1 MVTKH
6 GARDRS
12 NPMTFEVE
20 QRVLRV
26 VQWTTGNVA
35 AEVVR
40 ALMGRPDIAVVGA
53 YARSPEKAGV
63 DLGALCGLGTDL
75 GVRATADVDALVEL
89 RPDCVVYT
97 PLHFN
102 LAEVQRILRAGV
114 NVVTSAEFMTGVN
127 LSSNDRA
134 ALNSAALGGGSSIFG
149 SGMNPGFVQLAAAA
163 ASGVS
168 TNVRR
173 ATVVES
179 VDVSEFIGDAN
190 FAGVGWGRP
199 KNDPGHVEDVR
210 VATAVFAEAVDAL
223 ARMLRVELDEISCS
237 VEFAHATQEA
247 VADGVLIRDGHV
259 GGIEVRWS
267 GHQAGQEVVCVQQR
281 WAATPLLEPAW
292 HIEHG
297 YLVDISGDP
306 NVRMKIDL
314 LPTDADLADW
324 SPQRM
329 RNIGLRITAAPLV
342 NAIPAVCAAPPGIVT
357 YAELP
362 AIAALLV
369 PESEAG
375 HRRRTDEVIA

>member
-1 MVTKH
+1 
-6 GARDRS
+6 
-12 NPMTFEVE
+12 MTEAE

-40 ALMGRPDIAVVGA
+40 ALTSRPDIAVVGA
-53 YARSPEKAGV
+53 YARSPEKVGV
-63 DLGALCGLGTDL
+63 DLGALCSLGTDL
-75 GVRATADVDALVEL
+75 GVWATADVDALVEL

-114 NVVTSAEFMTGVN
+114 NVVTSAEFLTGVN

-149 SGMNPGFVQLAAAA
+149 SGMNPGFVQLAAAV

-168 TNVRR
+168 TDVRR

-199 KNDPGHVEDVR
+199 KNAPGHVEDVR
-210 VATAVFAEAVDAL
+210 AGTAVFAEAVDVL

-237 VEFAHATQEA
+237 VEFAHATEEV

-267 GHQAGQEVVCVQQR
+267 GHQAGQEVVCVKQR

-297 YLVDISGDP
+297 YVIDISGDP

-324 SPQRM
+324 STQRM

-362 AIAALLV
+362 AIAALLA
-369 PESEAG
+369 PESGAR
-375 HRRRTDEVIA
+375 HRRCTDEVTA